1 MLSGIL
7 TMFLAELMARVVML
21 VRCRRRWKD
30 FVVMVMMGMAV
41 VTGRGVGRGNVR
53 TRAVTAIG
61 QVVDIE

>member
-1 MLSGIL
+1 
-7 TMFLAELMARVVML
+7 MFLAELMARVVIL

-53 TRAVTAIG
+53 IRAVTAID
-61 QVVDIE
+61 QVADIE